1 MNARAELGTDAELIA
16 LVDKIKGF
24 KHDDASPAEN
34 LALAQALKIVA
45 QDIVLRHDEVREMQ
59 AQLAHKIAIAEVAGE
74 LAGVVSTLRPVTR
87 KRGWFFRK

>member
-24 KHDDASPAEN
+24 RHDDASPAEN

-45 QDIVLRHDEVREMQ
+45 LDIVQRHEQVRTMQ
-59 AQLAHKIAIAEVAGE
+59 DMLTRKIAIAEVAGE
-74 LAGVVSTLRPVTR
+74 LAGVVSALKPQP
-87 KRGWFFRK
+87 KRGWPFRK